1 MLSNEL
7 LGWQLQVFSDILK
20 MINLKRKLLD
30 WIWIGNIIFIV
41 IAKHVNTI
49 TVTVQ
54 KISTNR
60 TESSVLSIIPII
72 QLYFKLITKY
82 LHNRI
87 CSSVLNITIE
97 DTEYIVA
104 EKPKRDAVRLQ
115 KLDEFKRWI

>member
-7 LGWQLQVFSDILK
+7 LGWQLQVFSGILK

>member
-1 MLSNEL
+1 
-7 LGWQLQVFSDILK
+7 
-20 MINLKRKLLD
+20 MINLKHKLLD
-30 WIWIGNIIFIV
+30 WIWIGKIIFIV

-97 DTEYIVA
+97 DTEYIAA
-104 EKPKRDAVRLQ
+104 EKPKREAVRLQ

>member
-1 MLSNEL
+1 
-7 LGWQLQVFSDILK
+7 
-20 MINLKRKLLD
+20 MINLKHKLLD
-30 WIWIGNIIFIV
+30 WIWIGKIIFIV